1 MDAAVTASAGIAF
14 DSRLSWYSFQSTCSI
29 RTKVGRKNRGE
40 DYLWI
45 PAVGRMNENMDDRK
59 SNAGYGGLAASG
71 GTVSGIFLH
80 VKRKCSER
88 NCSRIVDKLV
98 YWW

>member
-1 MDAAVTASAGIAF
+1 
-14 DSRLSWYSFQSTCSI
+14 
-29 RTKVGRKNRGE
+29 
-40 DYLWI
+40 
-45 PAVGRMNENMDDRK
+45 MNENMDDRE

-80 VKRKCSER
+80 VKRKCFER